1 MTSTAHPECPVLL
14 DLLLAAD
21 EPAALRLTGRLL
33 ASGATPE
40 DVLLRLIAPVQARI
54 GELWADDSLSAADE
68 HVASYISERIVL
80 SCAGTQRPA
89 ERSERLVIACADGE
103 WHTLP
108 SRLLAEYLRL
118 RGYPVTFLGAS
129 VPAAHLT
136 SYLQKHEPA
145 AVLVSVSLPVRLPSA
160 RRSVLAARH
169 AGVPVLVGG
178 RGFGRT
184 DRWAHRLGADAWAAD
199 AVSAA
204 AILETWPPPAA
215 PDGGSALGNL
225 ADEEYARLV
234 TETPGLVLTALSVL
248 ERWFPPMRGYT
259 GRQREATADD
269 LNHIAAFLAA
279 AVYVDDESLFADFV
293 SWLAG
298 ILAARK
304 VPAAG
309 VDLVLE
315 HLQKTL
321 DGRPRTARILTAG
334 RTALQAHSPS

>member
-1 MTSTAHPECPVLL
+1 MNPAAHPECPALL
-14 DLLLAAD
+14 GFLLAAD
-21 EPAALRLTGRLL
+21 EPAAMRLTERVL
-33 ASGATPE
+33 AAGATPE

-54 GELWADDSLSAADE
+54 GELWASNSLSPADE
-68 HVASYISERIVL
+68 HVASYICERIAL
-80 SCAGTQRPA
+80 SCAGTGRLDRRPD
-89 ERSERLVIACADGE
+89 RLVIACADGE

-108 SRLLAEYLRL
+108 SRLLAECLRL

-136 SYLQKHEPA
+136 SYLQQHEPA
-145 AVLVSVSLPVRLPSA
+145 AVLISISLPVRLPSA

-178 RGFGRT
+178 RGFGPT
-184 DRWAHRLGADAWAAD
+184 GRWAHRLGADAWAAD

-204 AILETWPPPAA
+204 AVLENWPPPTLPAGGHLTDDEHTRLAA
-215 PDGGSALGNL
+215 
-225 ADEEYARLV
+225 
-234 TETPGLVLTALSVL
+234 ETPELVLSTLSIL

-259 GRQREATADD
+259 VPQRESTADD

-279 AVYVDDESLFADFV
+279 AVYVDDDTLFTEFV

-298 ILAARK
+298 ILTTRQ
-304 VPAAG
+304 VPVAG

-321 DGRPRTARILTAG
+321 DGRPRTTRILAAG
-334 RTALQAHSPS
+334 RTTLQHT